1 MRGNNLGGIG
11 DAEFIQNST
20 GFFHDGPIR
29 LAAHDD
35 THNRCVAVRGL
46 GHQVP
51 PFKARNIEMLPPAST
66 VETLGFPRKFHYDHI
81 MSESADKT
89 ELDRAFRARSRARQD
104 LLSAIGVDTHDLPLR
119 ARAAIEALAGEVLN
133 LREDRARLKQE
144 LESAAHLADRDT
156 LCPIFNRRAFERELT
171 REISLAERYGTPL
184 SLIFIDLDRFKLIND
199 RFGHATGDTVIQHV
213 AQTLLDNLRQSDI
226 VGRLGGDEF
235 GIALTHADV
244 SVAQV
249 KARRLESLIGNLVVR
264 DAENDAL
271 ESVNLGA
278 SCGAVEW
285 RRGRDAAS
293 LIAEADETMFRRKN
307 EKKRAR

>member
-1 MRGNNLGGIG
+1 
-11 DAEFIQNST
+11 
-20 GFFHDGPIR
+20 
-29 LAAHDD
+29 
-35 THNRCVAVRGL
+35 
-46 GHQVP
+46 
-51 PFKARNIEMLPPAST
+51 MLPAAST

-89 ELDRAFRARSRARQD
+89 DLDRAFRARSRARQD

-271 ESVNLGA
+271 QSVNLGA